1 MKSASTIKAS
11 QFAVTDM
18 CTSECPQHTV
28 TPAGRHL
35 VSVASIDDGMRFF
48 REYALKSV
56 WKPIVAFRN
65 DKNNDPLDYKTV
77 G

>member
-1 MKSASTIKAS
+1 M
-11 QFAVTDM
+11 
-18 CTSECPQHTV
+18 
-28 TPAGRHL
+28 
-35 VSVASIDDGMRFF
+35 VSVSNIDDGMRFF

-65 DKNNDPLDYKTV
+65 DKNNDALDYKTV